1 MDIPNTDLRQRTEH
15 SNSKPFG
22 AAAQTAGFSAKV
34 TGPPAVCRQSQ
45 VVTTV
50 AVLSTARFGVTT
62 DVRERLQVA
71 SYNPHSQA
79 PGQHN
84 AGREVGRTE
93 LGVGE
98 AKQTACPVQQVGRTF
113 NHIH

>member
-1 MDIPNTDLRQRTEH
+1 MTP
-15 SNSKPFG
+15 
-22 AAAQTAGFSAKV
+22 
-34 TGPPAVCRQSQ
+34 
-45 VVTTV
+45 V

-71 SYNPHSQA
+71 SYSPHSQA

-84 AGREVGRTE
+84 TGREVGRTE

-98 AKQTACPVQQVGRTF
+98 AKQTACPVQQWGELLIIFTDVLWQPCFEFLNSQNTSQCRYSL
-113 NHIH
+113 N